1 MYVYCIYMYMV
12 YILTSFPLFSRFN
25 LLFYL
30 HIYIFI
36 FRARTQRVVGRSWC
50 LAAGGGTG
58 PLRRHSP
65 PRPQAVARRIA
76 RPLRTSNS
84 FGPCE
89 MLRVGWRKHWAN
101 HHPRP
106 VWTAS
111 LGARPLKVVIF
122 YLVTFF
128 MSRYF
133 SFRLKLSFSTP
144 FLVKRFLITFLCF
157 TA

>member
-1 MYVYCIYMYMV
+1 MSY
-12 YILTSFPLFSRFN
+12 LLSLNFLGFN

-30 HIYIFI
+30 HIYNFI
-36 FRARTQRVVGRSWC
+36 FRMRTQRVVGRSWC

-89 MLRVGWRKHWAN
+89 MLRVGWRKH
-101 HHPRP
+101 
-106 VWTAS
+106 
-111 LGARPLKVVIF
+111 
-122 YLVTFF
+122 
-128 MSRYF
+128 
-133 SFRLKLSFSTP
+133 
-144 FLVKRFLITFLCF
+144 
-157 TA
+157 